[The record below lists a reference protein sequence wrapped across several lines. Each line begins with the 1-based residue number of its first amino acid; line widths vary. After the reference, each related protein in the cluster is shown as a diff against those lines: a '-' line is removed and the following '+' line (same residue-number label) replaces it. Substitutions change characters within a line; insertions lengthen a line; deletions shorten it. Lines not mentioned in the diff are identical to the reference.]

1 MWPPELR
8 APTQGRPY
16 GLQEEPESSLEYPEM
31 PENPDSSVRVLR
43 VSVVKQDVLPL
54 LELKQPCFS
63 ARLGGRFY
71 ML

>member
-1 MWPPELR
+1 
-8 APTQGRPY
+8 
-16 GLQEEPESSLEYPEM
+16 M
-31 PENPDSSVRVLR
+31 PENPYSSVRVLR
-43 VSVVKQDVLPL
+43 VSVVKQDILPL